1 MSPGEP
7 AGGAVPGGAEI
18 LAGIREVA
26 AEHLDWRG
34 ELPLEARLVDDLEL
48 DSIRLL
54 TLAVE
59 VENRF
64 QVALEPAD
72 EQGIVTVADLVEAVA
87 RRRAARVPGAP
98 GCGE

>member
-1 MSPGEP
+1 MHDD
-7 AGGAVPGGAEI
+7 EI

-26 AEHLDWRG
+26 GEHLQYRG
-34 ELPLEARLVDDLEL
+34 KLAPEMRLVEDLEL

-64 QVALEPAD
+64 RVRLDEADEAGILTVGDLVMAVRRKLAGTAAAGEPAPN
-72 EQGIVTVADLVEAVA
+72 
-87 RRRAARVPGAP
+87 AAEPTP
-98 GCGE
+98 P

>member
-1 MSPGEP
+1 MRQR
-7 AGGAVPGGAEI
+7 AAI

-26 AEHLDWRG
+26 REHLDWNA
-34 ELPLEARLVDDLEL
+34 ELPLEARLVEDLEL

-64 QVALEPAD
+64 RIALEPED
-72 EQGIVTVADLVEAVA
+72 ELGIVTVADLVETVS
-87 RRRAARVPGAP
+87 RRLAAQDASPAAGGGPASE
-98 GCGE
+98 GGSA